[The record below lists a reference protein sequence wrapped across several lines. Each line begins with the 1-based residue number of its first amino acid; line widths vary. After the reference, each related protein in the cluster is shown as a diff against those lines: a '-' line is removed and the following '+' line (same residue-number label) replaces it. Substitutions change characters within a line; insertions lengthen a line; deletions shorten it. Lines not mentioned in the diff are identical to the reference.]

1 MPEFLYLNIQVLGVN
16 VSFFSQSNVRLYI
29 FLSQNAIESKLNT
42 VVLINVYKHFHSE
55 KTINYSK

>member
-42 VVLINVYKHFHSE
+42 VVLINV
-55 KTINYSK
+55 